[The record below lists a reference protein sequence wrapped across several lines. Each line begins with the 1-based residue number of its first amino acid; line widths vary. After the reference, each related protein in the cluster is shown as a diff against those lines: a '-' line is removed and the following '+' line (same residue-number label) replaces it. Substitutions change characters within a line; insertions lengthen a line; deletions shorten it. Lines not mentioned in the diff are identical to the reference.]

1 MKKNISLLIVLF
13 SLSLFAQD
21 KIHIHTVTPDNLV
34 PGNPNSTY
42 IDHPDLNGNFSAKIV
57 VKQSYS
63 PNDVLNDHPINLFY
77 FNNQWTINNSDF
89 APLPIGASFNVFI
102 GGSSTSIIYH
112 QATGANSTSFA
123 TSIDDPLFNN
133 QNPGP
138 NAAFSHE
145 YLPNAGVIAKPLG
158 FDYTN
163 GKRRIY
169 AEDLDG
175 FTTDTNFII
184 VVPSGNDS
192 FTHES
197 TPQNIEG
204 PYTTIDHP
212 LLNDNPNVSF
222 VFEHYYGLEGNL
234 NDFDHN
240 LGLSYVPSL
249 GRWLIFAQDLADFIP
264 GLAFS
269 ILTAPIDGTLSIDE
283 NNLASKIIMHPN
295 PVNNM
300 TNISATEEIKNVSVL
315 NMLGQEVLMLKGNSN
330 TMQVNMEDLS
340 AGTYFVKV
348 QTHKGFQILKA
359 LKN

>member
-1 MKKNISLLIVLF
+1 MKKIISIFVFLI

-21 KIHIHTVTPDNLV
+21 KIHIHTVTSANILPGV
-34 PGNPNSTY
+34 PNTSI
-42 IDHPDLNGNFSAKIV
+42 IDHPDLNNNTEAKIV
-57 VKQSYS
+57 IKQNFL
-63 PNDVLNDHPINLFY
+63 PNAIFNDHPINLWY
-77 FNNQWTINNSDF
+77 LNNRWMISNSDN
-89 APLPIGASFNVFI
+89 APLPLGSSFNVFI
-102 GGSSTSIIYH
+102 GGSSTSVVYH
-112 QATGANSTSFA
+112 LATEANSTSFA
-123 TSIDDPLFNN
+123 TSIDHPLFNN

-138 NAAFSHE
+138 HAAFSLIWNLE
-145 YLPNAGVIAKPLG
+145 NMISKPLG
-158 FDYTN
+158 FEYLN

-175 FTTDTNFII
+175 FTTNTNFII
-184 VVPSGNDS
+184 VVPSASNS
-192 FTHES
+192 FTHVS
-197 TPQNIEG
+197 TSQNIDG
-204 PYTTIDHP
+204 PITFIDHP
-212 LLNDNPNVSF
+212 SLNNNPNTSF
-222 VFEHYYGLEGNL
+222 VFEHYYGLEGNN
-234 NDFDHN
+234 NDFNHN
-240 LGLSYVPSL
+240 LGLYYDDIENKW
-249 GRWLIFAQDLADFIP
+249 GIFAQDLTNFIP

-295 PVNNM
+295 PVNNK

-330 TMQVNMEDLS
+330 KMQVNMEDLS